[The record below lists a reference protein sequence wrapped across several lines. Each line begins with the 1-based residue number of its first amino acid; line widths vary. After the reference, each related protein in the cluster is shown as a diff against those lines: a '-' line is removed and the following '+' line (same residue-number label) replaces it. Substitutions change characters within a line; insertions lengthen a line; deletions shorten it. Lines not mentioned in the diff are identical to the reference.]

1 MWRAT
6 VLERIADGQV
16 VVSIPKLYR
25 GDPIGP
31 IQSAVDAQVGDDV
44 IVADLVPDAR
54 VNDWWVV
61 GYESQIGRW
70 GNPYPHEH
78 PTGQVTAVDANGQP
92 TTLTAILAQKADK
105 ADVPGAVDT
114 SGYATK
120 EELAGYT
127 SDSELTTALSAYT
140 TTSTLTTQLSG
151 KADAPGAWATCSV
164 TTNITLDTAAGSPT
178 LAIRDTPLG
187 WQLRGRYRLANAV
200 TMDTVMF
207 TLPTAFVPNHP
218 VIINVPTM
226 GPGTAYAALTYQF
239 EVQTNRS
246 VTARQDMLSGARMSF
261 NHIMTQ

>member
-6 VLERIADGQV
+6 VLERVADGQV

-78 PTGQVTAVDANGQP
+78 PLGQVTGLVDA
-92 TTLTAILAQKADK
+92 LALKANVSDIPEG
-105 ADVPGAVDT
+105 ADL

-120 EELAGYT
+120 AELAGYAT
-127 SDSELTTALSAYT
+127 DTELSTGLSAKVN
-140 TTSTLTTQLSG
+140 TSTYTSGMSG
-151 KADAPGAWATCSV
+151 KADAPGAWTTCSV

-187 WQLRGRYRLANAV
+187 WQLKGRYRLANAV

-207 TLPTAFVPNHP
+207 TLPAAFVPNHP

-239 EVQTNRS
+239 EVQTSRS